1 VDLGALAG
9 KLASRIKPIG
19 KGRDAEFRPLSFA
32 PGTLTFPGIMPR
44 DGESPLS
51 QRGGGR

>member
-1 VDLGALAG
+1 VTRTQAG
-9 KLASRIKPIG
+9 KLASRINLID

-32 PGTLTFPGIMPR
+32 PGALTFPGIMR
-44 DGESPLS
+44 MDGESPLS